1 MTLTQYKI
9 PRKLIDC
16 EYFFMIKRI
25 GTLCSVLGGV
35 KSGLSDLDLGKRQQR
50 DHSYSLIDLIL
61 FLLL

>member
-1 MTLTQYKI
+1 
-9 PRKLIDC
+9 
-16 EYFFMIKRI
+16 MIKRI